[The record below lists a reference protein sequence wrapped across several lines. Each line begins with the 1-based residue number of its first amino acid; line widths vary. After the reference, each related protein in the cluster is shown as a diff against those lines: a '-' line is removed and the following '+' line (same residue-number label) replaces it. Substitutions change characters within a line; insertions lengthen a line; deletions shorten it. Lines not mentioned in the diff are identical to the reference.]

1 MARRHFFGLDPEEP
15 TIFVLFT
22 FFKTF
27 EITSFCPIMKMTEPK
42 SSELLEIHFG
52 GFKVK
57 EWKKFLIHL
66 FLLSHEQALY
76 ISRLACYACPVYIYF
91 SGRTR
96 VNAKT
101 PPEKNDE

>member
-52 GFKVK
+52 GFKVW
-57 EWKKFLIHL
+57 EWKKNSKNVLLKFCFFL
-66 FLLSHEQALY
+66 FLLSLL
-76 ISRLACYACPVYIYF
+76 ILM
-91 SGRTR
+91 
-96 VNAKT
+96 NL
-101 PPEKNDE
+101 